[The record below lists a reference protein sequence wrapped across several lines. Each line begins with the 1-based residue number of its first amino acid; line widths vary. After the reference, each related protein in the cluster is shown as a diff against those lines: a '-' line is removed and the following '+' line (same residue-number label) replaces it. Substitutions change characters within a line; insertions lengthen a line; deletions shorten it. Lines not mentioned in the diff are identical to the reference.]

1 MNYNQNK
8 GVFIAVIR
16 LLQKGVYGKYNR
28 GRTISHENFFS
39 SSDLFFIDFLSYPY
53 YLLLVNE
60 NYQKRLLKKVKR

>member
-16 LLQKGVYGKYNR
+16 LLQKGVYGKHNR

-39 SSDLFFIDFLSYPY
+39 SSDLFFIDFLPFPY
-53 YLLLVNE
+53 YLFFGNE
-60 NYQKRLLKKVKR
+60 NYQKV

>member
-39 SSDLFFIDFLSYPY
+39 SSDPFFIDFLSYPY
-53 YLLLVNE
+53 YLLFGNE
-60 NYQKRLLKKVKR
+60 TTKNYNSKK

>member
-8 GVFIAVIR
+8 DAFIAVIR
-16 LLQKGVYGKYNR
+16 LPQKGVYGKHNR

-39 SSDLFFIDFLSYPY
+39 SSDLFIIDFLSYPY

-60 NYQKRLLKKVKR
+60 NYQKL